1 MPSLVL
7 PTQGQVSLND
17 YTVSNASGNYRCSE
31 PTLTADQAAPMDVE
45 MELQQYQ
52 ALEQQQSDPFFSG

>member
-1 MPSLVL
+1 MPLGITDV
-7 PTQGQVSLND
+7 QNQ
-17 YTVSNASGNYRCSE
+17 
-31 PTLTADQAAPMDVE
+31 LTADQAAPMDVE